1 MGTTY
6 EVNGFN
12 QVVPYDCGRR
22 CNDTRLY
29 RDLTNFEEQ
38 LLEQI
43 KELEKEND
51 ELREENDELRGAMA
65 IPHERIVKPTFAEIP
80 LRLMY
85 KVLDKYL
92 THDLHTPYGQM
103 FNHWEQLIE
112 HLREDLASYENCGII
127 DDVNDK

>member
-1 MGTTY
+1 MNEYKTLKDIVSQLEMSEYQCIGGYLKNNTA
-6 EVNGFN
+6 FI
-12 QVVPYDCGRR
+12 
-22 CNDTRLY
+22 RL
-29 RDLTNFEEQ
+29 
-38 LLEQI
+38 
-43 KELEKEND
+43 KELAD
-51 ELREENDELRGAMA
+51 QVSVPLDLF
-65 IPHERIVKPTFAEIP
+65 VKPTFAKIP

-112 HLREDLASYENCGII
+112 HLREDLASYENYGII